1 MSSLI
6 KIDVKKKIANMDMQ
20 LDNALKDI
28 VNELSSKALSEL
40 QARAPVRTGAL
51 RSSFIRTISNDG
63 LSAEIISS
71 SSYIRIV
78 EKGSRPHAIVAK
90 DARALH
96 FFIGDREIFA
106 KSVQHPGTKGRFF
119 IQATLESMRSIASG
133 VAQKYLQDVG
143 KI

>member
-1 MSSLI
+1 MSSIKIEVKRNIAEMDKQTQEALI
-6 KIDVKKKIANMDMQ
+6 KTVS
-20 LDNALKDI
+20 
-28 VNELSSKALSEL
+28 ELSSKALSEL

-51 RSSFIRTISNDG
+51 RSSFIRTISSDG

-133 VAQKYLQDVG
+133 VAEKYLRDVG